1 MLYDAVRALVSHKAE
16 FFCEV
21 RGKGMMTKSGNQ
33 VGKPER
39 HWRELVAGKFER
51 LKLRVRREGAVRE
64 A

>member
-1 MLYDAVRALVSHKAE
+1 MSHKAE